1 LDETGVSPETHWKE
15 LKYVPEP
22 SMESRMNHVSFSSS
36 DQGRILLGLR
46 EERSVRPYRMT
57 GPTLRNSGTTARN
70 KRK

>member
-1 LDETGVSPETHWKE
+1 LDGTGVSPETHWKE

-22 SMESRMNHVSFSSS
+22 CMNHVSFSSS